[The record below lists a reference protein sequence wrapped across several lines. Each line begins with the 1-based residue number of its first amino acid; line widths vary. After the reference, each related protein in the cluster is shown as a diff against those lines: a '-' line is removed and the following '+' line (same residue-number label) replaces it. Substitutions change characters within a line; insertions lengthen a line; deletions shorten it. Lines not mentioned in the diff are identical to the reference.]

1 MPSELY
7 SNREETQRYEDKIR
21 QLQDNILNLRI
32 SRRILMT
39 LLEQVQT
46 EKAREEERLRK
57 EAQRLQK
64 SNSRYAGNLLK
75 KNQRIRELEQALSA
89 RPELSSESNRQI
101 TIDN

>member
-1 MPSELY
+1 MPSELHP
-7 SNREETQRYEDKIR
+7 RGDEARRYEDKIR

-64 SNSRYAGNLLK
+64 ANSRYAGNLLK
-75 KNQRIRELEQALSA
+75 KNQRIRELEAALASS
-89 RPELSSESNRQI
+89 RGQNPEPVSHNY
-101 TIDN
+101 